1 MAGRFVATPELP
13 GEGLL
18 LSQAILFGAIK
29 ENVELLTGT
38 RGESDLASRAL
49 VRGDITV
56 ALVGQQDMTQ
66 VTPRSPQGYLHS
78 AISGT
83 DEVASLT
90 ALRALTDD
98 VQVLA
103 NDLYRTRLALDTLI
117 RNLGG

>member
-1 MAGRFVATPELP
+1 VLLP
-13 GEGLL
+13 GSGLL
-18 LSQAILFGAIK
+18 DFQAILFAAMK
-29 ENVELLTGT
+29 ENIELLTGT
-38 RGESDLASRAL
+38 RGEVDLASRAL

-56 ALVGQQDMTQ
+56 QQVGQQEMVQ

-90 ALRALTDD
+90 ALRALTND

-103 NDLYRTRLALDTLI
+103 NDLFRTRQALDALI
-117 RNLGG
+117 KNLGG